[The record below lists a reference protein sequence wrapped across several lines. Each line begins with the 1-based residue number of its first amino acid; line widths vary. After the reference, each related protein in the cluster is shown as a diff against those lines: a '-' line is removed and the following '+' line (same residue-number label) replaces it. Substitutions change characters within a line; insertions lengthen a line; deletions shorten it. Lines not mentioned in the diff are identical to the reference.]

1 MHEQEKQSGQKT
13 EDGGDASTGIDY
25 GLTDSELAAHGL
37 IKIEAFTRTKSASKG
52 NAVRAKRARQKAKE
66 LGVSQLNIMAP
77 EIAHPTIKEM
87 AKKLQAGLPLVEVLQ
102 SLLAEQSK
110 VPNKS
115 VEVPRGIVART
126 VDYVKRCVAKIF
138 GFR

>member
-1 MHEQEKQSGQKT
+1 MHEQDMQPGQET
-13 EDGGDASTGIDY
+13 EDNGDASNGMDS

-37 IKIEAFTRTKSASKG
+37 IKIEAFTRTNAASKG
-52 NAVRAKRARQKAKE
+52 NAARAKRARQKAKE

-77 EIAHPTIKEM
+77 EIAHPTIKEL

-126 VDYVKRCVAKIF
+126 VDYLKRCLAWIF
-138 GFR
+138 GIR

>member
-1 MHEQEKQSGQKT
+1 MHEQKMQAGVKAD
-13 EDGGDASTGIDY
+13 DGGAASSGLGT

-37 IKIEAFTRTKSASKG
+37 QKIEAFTRTKSASKG

-66 LGVSQLNIMAP
+66 LGVSQLNILVP
-77 EIAHPTIKEM
+77 EIAHPAIKAM
-87 AKKLQAGLPLVEVLQ
+87 AKKLQAGLPLIEVLQ

-110 VPNKS
+110 TPSKS
-115 VEVPRGIVART
+115 DEVPRGIVART